1 MINKL
6 KCEKRNFTKNTYAN
20 SSSLSFDIKKLFNK
34 ENEKDQIKIINI
46 IHCMNKELIFMT
58 KNNELLIYQLNQNP
72 YLLIKIK
79 SISNNYFFDN
89 DIIKYFHCFKYENK
103 IIFNFF
109 SLKEIKLYLFN
120 IDTFEFI
127 LKRKKKYCDDNN
139 NKYFYFMKKT
149 KQYIIFKYNEVVIYD
164 QIFSK
169 SFTLLEIDDDMD
181 KEIDMIKSCKELSDN
196 LLCINFNRSIELYD
210 LNLEKDKLIG
220 SISDIYPQSVKLIEI
235 KKIKYLMILSEGD
248 IIIYDLKDLN
258 LIKKLELNGIKY
270 IKKIKQLPNSDLGII
285 YGDNNFAV
293 FDLNNNFIK
302 YKIKN
307 ENNINFFYKQY
318 FFLKNIDK
326 NTILYNPSRYGINI
340 INYIKGQ
347 TLSKFSDGHNRIFRC
362 RKIHCI
368 NKNEVNNEENIKFY
382 LLGNIKGYFLLII
395 KK

>member
-1 MINKL
+1 
-6 KCEKRNFTKNTYAN
+6 
-20 SSSLSFDIKKLFNK
+20 
-34 ENEKDQIKIINI
+34 
-46 IHCMNKELIFMT
+46 
-58 KNNELLIYQLNQNP
+58 
-72 YLLIKIK
+72 
-79 SISNNYFFDN
+79 
-89 DIIKYFHCFKYENK
+89 
-103 IIFNFF
+103 
-109 SLKEIKLYLFN
+109 
-120 IDTFEFI
+120 
-127 LKRKKKYCDDNN
+127 
-139 NKYFYFMKKT
+139 MKKT

-318 FFLKNIDK
+318 FFLKIIDK

>member
-1 MINKL
+1 
-6 KCEKRNFTKNTYAN
+6 
-20 SSSLSFDIKKLFNK
+20 
-34 ENEKDQIKIINI
+34 
-46 IHCMNKELIFMT
+46 
-58 KNNELLIYQLNQNP
+58 
-72 YLLIKIK
+72 
-79 SISNNYFFDN
+79 
-89 DIIKYFHCFKYENK
+89 
-103 IIFNFF
+103 
-109 SLKEIKLYLFN
+109 
-120 IDTFEFI
+120 
-127 LKRKKKYCDDNN
+127 
-139 NKYFYFMKKT
+139 MKKT

-210 LNLEKDKLIG
+210 LNLERDKLIG

-248 IIIYDLKDLN
+248 IIIYDLKVLN

-270 IKKIKQLPNSDLGII
+270 IKKIKQLPNSDLCIL